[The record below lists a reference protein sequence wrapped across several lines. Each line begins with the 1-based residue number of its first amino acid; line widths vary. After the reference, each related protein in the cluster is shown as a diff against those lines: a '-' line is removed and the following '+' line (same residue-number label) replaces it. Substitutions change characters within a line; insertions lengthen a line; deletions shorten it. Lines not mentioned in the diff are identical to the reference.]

1 LLFSA
6 LIPVHTRVLFD
17 ILQEAYRVKAR
28 GRSATGSTYSEVDF
42 IGLLTTDSASS
53 SSSTTASSPTLES
66 TFITR
71 QSETTESEHVIKA
84 DNIQLEKIFPQ
95 ISTVSTSDEYTQ
107 TFQTTQQNEYNN
119 ETTFSD
125 NLEINMTSTYTP
137 ENITTTLLPLTT
149 VENMT
154 SISLEQNQTNS
165 LNITEDQESINI
177 TQQYNTMITSTSV
190 QWSNYDNDNNTITT
204 ETIQNSTEQID
215 NTTESREF
223 LMTTNFPT
231 INYTTFETT
240 TYSSYQTDDNQF
252 TSSEQIINSTMMTTD
267 QPFTTDQLIDT
278 VNISRA
284 AHRQLL
290 YKLCQQLLSHILP
303 NVSSLS
309 SSSAV
314 EAALSLAQ
322 GSSSNGNNSADALL
336 IWLKEQLTSSTT
348 TTTTTTSTT
357 TPSISS
363 LSTPSLL
370 INGMKLSSVPL
381 QRVDMDDALYQMN
394 NNIDGEH

>member
-95 ISTVSTSDEYTQ
+95 ISTASTSDEYTQ

-137 ENITTTLLPLTT
+137 
-149 VENMT
+149 
-154 SISLEQNQTNS
+154 
-165 LNITEDQESINI
+165 
-177 TQQYNTMITSTSV
+177 
-190 QWSNYDNDNNTITT
+190 
-204 ETIQNSTEQID
+204 
-215 NTTESREF
+215 
-223 LMTTNFPT
+223 
-231 INYTTFETT
+231 
-240 TYSSYQTDDNQF
+240 
-252 TSSEQIINSTMMTTD
+252 
-267 QPFTTDQLIDT
+267 
-278 VNISRA
+278 
-284 AHRQLL
+284 
-290 YKLCQQLLSHILP
+290 
-303 NVSSLS
+303 
-309 SSSAV
+309 
-314 EAALSLAQ
+314 
-322 GSSSNGNNSADALL
+322 
-336 IWLKEQLTSSTT
+336 
-348 TTTTTTSTT
+348 
-357 TPSISS
+357 
-363 LSTPSLL
+363 
-370 INGMKLSSVPL
+370 
-381 QRVDMDDALYQMN
+381 
-394 NNIDGEH
+394 